1 MVLKILITGAQG
13 QLGRTLQQ
21 LSPPHWTVT
30 ALGSGQLDITDAR
43 AVRER
48 VGALRPDLIVNAAA
62 YNAVDRAEQE
72 QEQERERAFAVNAQ
86 GPLNLARAANE
97 AGARLVHVSTDYVFD
112 GRSDRPY
119 GEQATPNPLNAYG
132 ESKLQGEQWV
142 LREQPHAL
150 VVRTAW
156 VYSAVGQN
164 FVAAMLGA
172 AGQGRPVRV
181 VDDQT
186 GAPTFAGDLA
196 EAIIGLA
203 GLSDAEEGVRPEGG
217 IYHYS
222 GATALS
228 RYDFAHAIFA
238 AADRIRAG
246 ALAAADR
253 RHAADLDAVEHSRR
267 GNLRQREQEAPT
279 GLETADCKPGGYLK
293 LLSPIASSDYPSAA
307 VRPKYSVLD
316 CSKMAALGF
325 EPRSLEESLSGVV
338 RALMSKR

>member
-1 MVLKILITGAQG
+1 MNLKILITGAQG

-21 LSPPHWTVT
+21 LSPLHWTVT
-30 ALGSGQLDITDAR
+30 ALGSGQLDITDAP

-62 YNAVDRAEQE
+62 YNEVDRA
-72 QEQERERAFAVNAQ
+72 EQERERAFAVNAL

-119 GEQATPNPLNAYG
+119 GEQAAPNPLNAYG

-142 LREQPHAL
+142 LREQPQAL

-156 VYSAVGQN
+156 VYSAVGRN
-164 FVAAMLGA
+164 FVAAMLRA
-172 AGQGRPVRV
+172 AEQGRPVRV

-203 GLSDAEEGVRPEGG
+203 GLSSAEEGVHPEGG

-222 GATALS
+222 GATALT
-228 RYDFAHAIFA
+228 RHDLAHAIFET
-238 AADRIRAG
+238 ADCIRAG
-246 ALAAADR
+246 ALAAD
-253 RHAADLDAVEHSRR
+253 E
-267 GNLRQREQEAPT
+267 RQ
-279 GLETADCKPGGYLK
+279 PGSYLT

-316 CSKMAALGF
+316 CGKMAALGF
-325 EPRSLEESLSGVV
+325 GPRPLEESLPGVV
-338 RALMSKR
+338 RALIARR